1 MVSVEPRV
9 ERFIAIV
16 QSEYREMPGLQLT
29 KAQMQRFLGI
39 DVMTCD
45 VVLDKLERQ
54 HFLRRT
60 RKNVYVL
67 GHE

>member
-54 HFLRRT
+54 RFLRRT

>member
-9 ERFIAIV
+9 ERFIEIV

-54 HFLRRT
+54 RFLRRT
-60 RKNVYVL
+60 QKNVYVL
-67 GHE
+67 GRE

>member
-1 MVSVEPRV
+1 MVSFEPRV
-9 ERFIAIV
+9 ARYLEIV

-39 DVMTCD
+39 DVLTCD
-45 VVLDKLERQ
+45 VVIDKLVRQ
-54 HFLRRT
+54 QFLRLS

-67 GHE
+67 HS

>member
-1 MVSVEPRV
+1 MVSVEPTV
-9 ERFIAIV
+9 ERFIEIV

-54 HFLRRT
+54 RFLRRT
-60 RKNVYVL
+60 RKNLYVL
-67 GHE
+67 GQE

>member
-9 ERFIAIV
+9 ERFIEIV

-54 HFLRRT
+54 RFLRRT

>member
-9 ERFIAIV
+9 ERFIEIV

-45 VVLDKLERQ
+45 VVIDKLERQ
-54 HFLRRT
+54 RFLRRT
-60 RKNVYVL
+60 HKNVYVL

>member
-9 ERFIAIV
+9 ERFIEIV

-54 HFLRRT
+54 RFLRRT

-67 GHE
+67 GQE